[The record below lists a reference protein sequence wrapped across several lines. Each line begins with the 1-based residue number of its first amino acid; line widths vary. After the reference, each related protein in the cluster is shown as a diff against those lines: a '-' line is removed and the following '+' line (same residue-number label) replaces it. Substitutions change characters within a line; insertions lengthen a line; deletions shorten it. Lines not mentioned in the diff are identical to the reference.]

1 MRRKR
6 RLPDETHNFLCVRCV
21 LSGYIGF
28 MSKVVAVIG
37 ASSNRS
43 KFGNRA
49 LRAFQKQG
57 YTVVPI
63 NPNEPE
69 VEGLKTYASV
79 LDVPGTIDMASFYV
93 PPEVGEQVIGDVARK
108 GIAEVW
114 LNPGA
119 ESDALIARARALDI
133 RPIVAC
139 SIVAIGENP
148 YRL

>member
-1 MRRKR
+1 MAK
-6 RLPDETHNFLCVRCV
+6 
-21 LSGYIGF
+21 I
-28 MSKVVAVIG
+28 VAVIG
-37 ASSNRS
+37 ASTNRQ

-49 LRAFQKQG
+49 VRAFQRQG

-63 NPNEPE
+63 NPHERE

-79 LDVPGTIDMASFYV
+79 LDVPGTIDMATVYV
-93 PPEVGEQVIGDVARK
+93 PPEIGEQVIEEIARK
-108 GIAEVW
+108 KIPEVW

-139 SIVAIGENP
+139 SIIGIGENP
-148 YRL
+148 YS

>member
-1 MRRKR
+1 MA
-6 RLPDETHNFLCVRCV
+6 
-21 LSGYIGF
+21 
-28 MSKVVAVIG
+28 KVVAVIG

-49 LRAFQKQG
+49 VRAFLAQG

-63 NPNEPE
+63 NPHETE
-69 VEGLKTYASV
+69 VEGLQAYPSV
-79 LDVPGTIDMASFYV
+79 LDFPGTIDMASIYL
-93 PPEVGEQVIGDVARK
+93 PPEIGEQVIGEIAWK

-119 ESDALIARARALDI
+119 ESDELIARAKALHI
-133 RPIVAC
+133 QPIVAC